1 MILQGKI
8 DSAALQRS
16 ARKTRIPIPY
26 GWFRMA
32 VLAFWFGLTG
42 GVASGAVLQVQA
54 GQSIAAAIAAAQSG
68 DTVQVAQGQY
78 REHLVIDKPLTL
90 QGIGR
95 PTISAGNTGDVI
107 RVHASDVTIKGLIV
121 RDSGEDLTAQNA
133 GIYIQP
139 GSDRATIQDC
149 DLIHNLF
156 GVWLEKSADS
166 RIERNVITG
175 KRDLQSA
182 ARGNG
187 VQVYNTIRAQ
197 IIDNNISYS
206 RDGLYVDVSKDALFR
221 GNKIHHLRYGTH
233 FMTTD
238 HSVWEN
244 NESYLNQGGLALMEV
259 RNLTVRNNITW
270 GNVDH
275 GIMLRTIQD
284 SVIENNIVAGNGR
297 GFFIY
302 DAEYNTLK
310 NNLVTANRIGVHLSA
325 GSYKN
330 KVDGNDFIDNQSQIK
345 YVASRD
351 VEWGLSQGNYWSNYS
366 GWDQNGDGI
375 GDLAYEANDVV
386 DRLNW
391 QYPLIKLLL
400 SSPSMQ
406 TLRFVARQFPVL
418 RAPSIV
424 DKHPR
429 MRPLNQD
436 WRRWSDKQ
444 PPAAE

>member
-1 MILQGKI
+1 MKSPLKLLLTFTMLT
-8 DSAALQRS
+8 A
-16 ARKTRIPIPY
+16 
-26 GWFRMA
+26 
-32 VLAFWFGLTG
+32 WFGLTSG
-42 GVASGAVLQVQA
+42 AAWGAVLQVQA
-54 GQSIAAAIAAAQSG
+54 GQSIATAIAAAKSG
-68 DTVQVAQGQY
+68 DTVQVAQGDY
-78 REHLVIDKPLTL
+78 SENLVIDKPLTL

-95 PTISAGNTGDVI
+95 PTISAGNAGDVI
-107 RVHASDVTIKGLIV
+107 RVRASDVTIKGLIV
-121 RDSGEDLTAQNA
+121 RDSGKDLTAQNA

-139 GSDRATIQDC
+139 GSDRAIVEDC
-149 DLIHNLF
+149 DLTYNLF
-156 GVWLEKSADS
+156 GIWLEKSKDS

-175 KRDLQSA
+175 KRDLMSVL
-182 ARGNG
+182 RGNG
-187 VQVYNTIRAQ
+187 IQVFNTDGVQV
-197 IIDNNISYS
+197 IDNNISYS
-206 RDGLYVDVSKDALFR
+206 RDGIYVDVSRNALFR

-233 FMTTD
+233 YMTTD
-238 HSVWEN
+238 DSVWEN

-259 RNLTVRNNITW
+259 RRLTVRNNITW

-284 SVIENNIVAGNGR
+284 SVVENNIVAGNGR

-302 DAEYNTLK
+302 DAEYNTLEK
-310 NNLVTANRIGVHLSA
+310 NLVIGNRIGVHLAA
-325 GSYKN
+325 GSYN
-330 KVDGNDFIDNQSQIK
+330 NEVNSNDFIDNQSQIK
-345 YVASRD
+345 YVATRD
-351 VEWGLSQGNYWSNYS
+351 VEWGLTQGNYWSNYS
-366 GWDQNGDGI
+366 GWDQNGDGM
-375 GDLAYEANDVV
+375 GDVAYEANDVV

-444 PPAAE
+444 PPAAQ